1 MSRYATSQILKSIG
15 KPRKLSSIIIPVIPV
30 SESDTFIET
39 SSEERL
45 DKLANTFYGDATLWW
60 AIAVS
65 NGIGKGTLIVPQNST
80 LRIPSIENIQQII
93 NQTNQS
99 R

>member
-15 KPRKLSSIIIPVIPV
+15 KKRKLTSIIIPVIPV

-39 SSEERL
+39 TSTERL
-45 DKLANTFYGDATLWW
+45 DKLADTFYGDSTLWW
-60 AIAVS
+60 VIAVS
-65 NGIGKGTLIVPQNST
+65 NGIGKGTLFVPQNSRI
-80 LRIPSIENIQQII
+80 RIPSIENIQEII
-93 NQTNQS
+93 NQANQS